1 MSILDAQ
8 PLPSVQHDIDD
19 MQYDAYV
26 TRRER
31 FSLLYSGGFIRWFYA
46 VCLALT
52 VFLVAW
58 TASTGDHRSWWV
70 KVLEAL
76 LTLSFAGEVWL
87 RVWIHPRGLRQSR
100 TVGAEAALSA
110 VCVVVWL
117 SSEILGSWL
126 DELDD
131 VLLGVRYAAQS
142 IRILYFARAELLFA
156 HERKAQYV
164 QLEQGE
170 LGCSASDVDLFD
182 DAPEV
187 ESGIG
192 SPPQRPETDFS
203 LFLRDCTLN
212 DTPLEEDHLPITP
225 QRRPGDAP
233 PPSP

>member
-142 IRILYFARAELLFA
+142 IRILYFARAELLASCLGTEVLSQRARQIVTQRALRALGGLLLFA
-156 HERKAQYV
+156 NERETLRAHK
-164 QLEQGE
+164 E
-170 LGCSASDVDLFD
+170 LASRL
-182 DAPEV
+182 
-187 ESGIG
+187 
-192 SPPQRPETDFS
+192 Q
-203 LFLRDCTLN
+203 
-212 DTPLEEDHLPITP
+212 
-225 QRRPGDAP
+225 
-233 PPSP
+233 